1 MNYKYRAQYK
11 VDSQHNSWLSIGTY
25 MSEEEAKRAIIDRK
39 KWQANIVGVQVVDR
53 NGKVVFNQSTTPT
66 NIKKNF

>member
-11 VDSQHNSWLSIGTY
+11 IDSQHNSWHSIGTY

-53 NGKVVFNQSTTPT
+53 NGKVVFNQSTIAT
-66 NIKKNF
+66 NPKKKF